1 MKLCE
6 QGKYPTLIVFPEGGT
21 TNGSALLKFAKGAF
35 MSLGPIKPETI
46 TYHAPLMD
54 ITNGCIPFESHF
66 MIMSCN
72 PFSWAKHQEYP
83 VFKPNDYFWTHH

>member
-1 MKLCE
+1 
-6 QGKYPTLIVFPEGGT
+6 
-21 TNGSALLKFAKGAF
+21 
-35 MSLGPIKPETI
+35 MSLDPIKPETI
-46 TYHAPLMD
+46 TYHSPLMD

-83 VFKPNDYFWTHH
+83 VFKPNDYFWTHHQKAGESKPDTYCRVIRELMGE